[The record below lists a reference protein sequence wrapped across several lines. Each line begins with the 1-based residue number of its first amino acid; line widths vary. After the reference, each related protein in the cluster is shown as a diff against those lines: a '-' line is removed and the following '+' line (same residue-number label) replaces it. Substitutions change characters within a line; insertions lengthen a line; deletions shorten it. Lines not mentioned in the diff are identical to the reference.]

1 MRTGAARDAAIYT
14 PIRAPQTFTE
24 GVNMPGNV
32 SDPMLFALEGSREFG
47 GRVAEHM
54 VLPLA
59 EHEERGFE
67 DGEHKARPL
76 ESVRERDVYVLH
88 ALHSDPERSVN
99 DRLCRLLFFL
109 ACVRDSGARRVTAVL
124 PYLGYARKDR
134 RTQPRDPVTMRY
146 LAQLIEAMGA
156 DRVMALEVHNPAAYD
171 NAFRCPREHL
181 EMRSLF
187 ALHLA
192 PELQPETRVVVC
204 SPDVGG
210 VKRAVRFRE
219 RLANQLGREVGDAF
233 FEKARAGGK
242 LTLGRLIGD
251 VSDAT
256 VVLVDDLIAT
266 GSTLLH
272 AARTCRETG
281 ARRVLAVAAHGAFTR
296 GAQDNLASDAFE
308 RVLVTDTILPPKIDH
323 EALGQRLEIVSAA
336 PLFAQAIT
344 RLHAGGSLTDLQED

>member
-1 MRTGAARDAAIYT
+1 
-14 PIRAPQTFTE
+14 
-24 GVNMPGNV
+24 MPGNT
-32 SDPMLFALEGSREFG
+32 SEPMLFALEGSREFG

-54 VLPLA
+54 YLPLA
-59 EHEERGFE
+59 EHEELGFE

-76 ESVRERDVYVLH
+76 ESVRDRDVYVLH

-146 LAQLIEAMGA
+146 VAQLIEAMGV

-192 PELQPETRVVVC
+192 RELQPESRVVVC

-219 RLANQLGREVGDAF
+219 RLAGQLGREVGDAF
-233 FEKARAGGK
+233 FEKARAGGQ
-242 LTLGRLIGD
+242 LTLGRLIGE

-272 AARTCRETG
+272 AARTCREAG
-281 ARRVLAVAAHGAFTR
+281 ARRVLAVAAHGAFTH
-296 GAQDNLASDAFE
+296 GAQENLANEAFE
-308 RVLVTDTILPPKIDH
+308 RVLITDTIFPPKIDR
-323 EALGQRLEIVSAA
+323 EALGERLEIVSAA
-336 PLFAQAIT
+336 PLFAQAIA
-344 RLHAGGSLTDLQED
+344 RLHSGGSIAQLQEG

>member
-1 MRTGAARDAAIYT
+1 MSASVY
-14 PIRAPQTFTE
+14 E
-24 GVNMPGNV
+24 
-32 SDPMLFALEGSREFG
+32 PMLFALEGSREFG
-47 GRVAEHM
+47 HRVAEQM
-54 VLPLA
+54 GLSLA

-76 ESVRERDVYVLH
+76 ESVRERDVFVLH

-109 ACVRDSGARRVTAVL
+109 ACMRDSGARRVTAVI

-146 LAQLIEAMGA
+146 LAQLLEAMGV

-171 NAFRCPREHL
+171 NAFRGPREHL

-187 ALHLA
+187 APQLA
-192 PELQPETRVVVC
+192 RELQAEERVVIC

-219 RLANQLGREVGDAF
+219 HLARALDRDVGDAF
-233 FEKARAGGK
+233 FEKARAGGQ
-242 LTLGRLIGD
+242 LTFGRLIGD
-251 VSDAT
+251 VADAT

-266 GSTLLH
+266 GGTLLH
-272 AARTCRETG
+272 AARTCREAG
-281 ARRVLAVAAHGAFTR
+281 ARQVLAVAAHGAFTR
-296 GAQDNLASDAFE
+296 GAVDNLASDAFD
-308 RVLVTDTILPPKIDH
+308 RILVADTISPLQIDR
-323 EALGQRLEIVSAA
+323 EAFGGRLEVVSAA
-336 PLFAQAIT
+336 ALFAGAIE
-344 RLHAGGSLTDLQED
+344 RVHAGGSLTELQED